1 MEHLAQLLELYEY
14 KVADVLSGR
23 DPRGGRRSVV
33 ELRDILMSAQLDST
47 LLKRFTTT
55 DRSWRTLARVKPGS
69 ERVGPGF
76 IAAPRIS
83 VNQQTYPYADEDAAT
98 EQLAYALWH
107 MQAGRELRQAAQS
120 LAREPQQL
128 ALRCLFALSLNLETG
143 TLHAGVPRE
152 HDPLV
157 SLDNPAVAESMLLGL
172 LEQLLAYRS
181 DTATPLDWARAM
193 AAELA
198 NNPNPAKS
206 RHTTISDTELGNGR
220 RTESSSRAS
229 TARAAVKE
237 ALDRGLDLFAG
248 LLPSEL
254 GGRTQLDAGRTP
266 VLHGRNPDRR
276 ASGPDPA
283 RTLLAVHLLGAGELR
298 WHGHTIGWQPLQGGW
313 QMLAHGATY
322 PMQPAPGQAGAGGVA
337 VARIPLE
344 NMEFRG
350 AQVGAYLLLEAAPVQ
365 SMSLY
370 GLLAL
375 ARPVSVLLEPGDDH
389 LHLRLARAVAQWLR
403 DGRVDA
409 AALGP
414 DSAAKYAS
422 APPDVLQSFA
432 RKGAENLVSRLR
444 RLGRQDVQRAFGE
457 AARALGCS
465 EARALAV
472 MEVVYSAV
480 FGAVPPEEAA
490 RVGAEREHALIAY
503 RGDPV
508 TVEVMDRS
516 VTLRTDYKGEVAAVL
531 PGAPAQSVRDLV
543 VFSVPRGGILIAR
556 QGMRIALGF
565 QEAVG
570 RTASSGK
577 TSQA

>member
-69 ERVGPGF
+69 QRVGPGF
-76 IAAPRIS
+76 IAAPRVS
-83 VNQQTYPYADEDAAT
+83 VNQQTYPYADEDLAT
-98 EQLAYALWH
+98 EQLARALWY
-107 MQAGRELRQAAQS
+107 MQAGRELHQAAQTW
-120 LAREPQQL
+120 AREGGQL
-128 ALRCLFALSLNLETG
+128 VLRCLYALSVNLETG
-143 TLHAGVPRE
+143 QLHSGVPRE

-157 SLDNPAVAESMLLGL
+157 SLDNPVVAEQMLLGL

-181 DTATPLDWARAM
+181 DTTTPLAWARAM
-193 AAELA
+193 ATELA
-198 NNPNPAKS
+198 NNPNPARS
-206 RHTTISDTELGNGR
+206 RHTTVGDAELAATR
-220 RTESSSRAS
+220 RTETGRPSA
-229 TARAAVKE
+229 ARAAVKD

-254 GGRTQLDAGRTP
+254 GGRTQLEAGRAP
-266 VLHGRNPDRR
+266 VLHGRNPERR
-276 ASGPDPA
+276 RDVPDPA
-283 RTLLAVHLLGAGELR
+283 KNLLAVHLLGAGELR

-313 QMLAHGATY
+313 QLLAHGATY
-322 PMQPAPGQAGAGGVA
+322 PMQVAPGQAGAEGVA
-337 VARIPLE
+337 TARVPLE

-350 AQVGAYLLLEAAPVQ
+350 AQVGAYLLLEAVEVQ

-389 LHLRLARAVAQWLR
+389 LHLRLARGVAQWLR

-422 APPDVLQSFA
+422 APHDVLQTFA
-432 RKGAENLVSRLR
+432 RKGAENLVTRLR
-444 RLGRQDVQRAFGE
+444 RLGRPDVQRAFGE

-472 MEVVYSAV
+472 MEAVYSAV
-480 FGAVPPEEAA
+480 FAAAPPEEAA
-490 RVGAEREHALIAY
+490 RVGSGREHALIAY

-516 VTLRTDYKGEVAAVL
+516 VTLRTDYKGDIAAVL
-531 PGAPAQSVRDLV
+531 PGAPAQPVRDIA

-556 QGMRIALGF
+556 QGMRIALSF

-570 RTASSGK
+570 RTGGSGS
-577 TSQA
+577 TSHA